1 MKTNKIKSNNNDE
14 ENIEKVYEP
23 ETVIKLL
30 NYIESAMDSWL
41 KNERYNFIAIDEDTV
56 DENGYLYLNICK
68 NNVEIMRKIV
78 KSYYISDD
86 GDVTS
91 KGNNEK

>member
-1 MKTNKIKSNNNDE
+1 MKDTKIKSNNDSDD
-14 ENIEKVYEP
+14 NIEKVYEP
-23 ETVIKLL
+23 ETIIKLL

-41 KNERYNFIAIDEDTV
+41 KNEKYNIIAIDEDTA

-78 KSYYISDD
+78 KSYYIDNNYKSG
-86 GDVTS
+86 GD
-91 KGNNEK
+91 NEKW

>member
-1 MKTNKIKSNNNDE
+1 MKDTKIKSNNDSDD
-14 ENIEKVYEP
+14 NIEKVYEP
-23 ETVIKLL
+23 ETIIKLL

-41 KNERYNFIAIDEDTV
+41 KNEKYNIIAIDEDTA

-78 KSYYISDD
+78 KSYYIDNDYKS
-86 GDVTS
+86 GGT
-91 KGNNEK
+91 NEKQ

>member
-1 MKTNKIKSNNNDE
+1 MKDTKIKSNNDSD

-23 ETVIKLL
+23 ETIIKLL

-41 KNERYNFIAIDEDTV
+41 KNEKYNIIAIDEDTA

-78 KSYYISDD
+78 KSYYIDTD
-86 GDVTS
+86 YKIIGD
-91 KGNNEK
+91 NEK

>member
-1 MKTNKIKSNNNDE
+1 MKDTKIKSNNDSDDNV
-14 ENIEKVYEP
+14 EKVYEP
-23 ETVIKLL
+23 ETIIKLL

-41 KNERYNFIAIDEDTV
+41 KNEKYNIIAIDEDTA

-78 KSYYISDD
+78 KSYYIDNDYKS
-86 GDVTS
+86 GGS
-91 KGNNEK
+91 NEK

>member
-1 MKTNKIKSNNNDE
+1 MKDTKIKSNNDSDD
-14 ENIEKVYEP
+14 NIEKVYEP
-23 ETVIKLL
+23 ETIIKLL

-41 KNERYNFIAIDEDTV
+41 KNEKYNIIAIDEDTA

-78 KSYYISDD
+78 KSYYIDNDYKS
-86 GDVTS
+86 GGS
-91 KGNNEK
+91 NEK

>member
-1 MKTNKIKSNNNDE
+1 MKTNNNKSNNDGD

-23 ETVIKLL
+23 ETIIKLL

-41 KNERYNFIAIDEDTV
+41 RNERYNIIAIDEDTA

-86 GDVTS
+86 YKNKSGGS
-91 KGNNEK
+91 NEK

>member
-1 MKTNKIKSNNNDE
+1 MKDTKIKSNNDSDD
-14 ENIEKVYEP
+14 NIEKVYEP
-23 ETVIKLL
+23 ETIIKLL

-41 KNERYNFIAIDEDTV
+41 RNEKYNIIAIDEDTA

-78 KSYYISDD
+78 KSYYIDNDYKS
-86 GDVTS
+86 GGS
-91 KGNNEK
+91 NEK